1 MDSVPPWFNPVLPER
16 CEPVSPFHE
25 AISAYLH
32 TCMPTTPALISSLLG
47 TLSIITWLFAQLPQ
61 VYENYKLKSTAGL
74 SVYFLAVWCLG
85 DSTNLVGATM
95 TGQAS
100 WQVMLAAYYTCVDL
114 TLVFQYWWYTHVKPQ
129 KLRKLRV
136 GEYSLDDGL
145 SQPQSSWPVSH
156 TSARDDEM
164 VETTTGN
171 QGIIHTSQPRVRPSN
186 SLPQLLLASS
196 VCVAG
201 ANAAPVSGVL
211 HVNALAARSTTLATI
226 LSGQSLQHKIGMV
239 ISWSSTALYLG
250 SRIPQLLKNYRRK
263 STSGLSP
270 LLFACAFTGN
280 VFYSASL
287 LTNPRAWHDFPAYG
301 DNGFVREDGSNRLE
315 WVMSAIPFFLG
326 AAGVLML
333 DAAVGI
339 QFLMYNKTTELVLHG
354 ERIIDS
360 SDSEDDEQDGY
371 QQHHPHHSKSKA
383 VNISGWMRGWIP
395 SLPGSVPRS
404 EEFQE
409 RQLLL
414 APHEQPY
421 GTH

>member
-1 MDSVPPWFNPVLPER
+1 
-16 CEPVSPFHE
+16 
-25 AISAYLH
+25 
-32 TCMPTTPALISSLLG
+32 
-47 TLSIITWLFAQLPQ
+47 
-61 VYENYKLKSTAGL
+61 
-74 SVYFLAVWCLG
+74 
-85 DSTNLVGATM
+85 M

-129 KLRKLRV
+129 KLRKLRAALSESNAGIV
-136 GEYSLDDGL
+136 SGYPLGDGR
-145 SQPQSSWPVSH
+145 SQTQHSWPNGQ
-156 TSARDDEM
+156 TMARDDEM
-164 VETTTGN
+164 VETSAGN
-171 QGIIHTSQPRVRPSN
+171 REIIQASQPRVRPSN
-186 SLPQLLLASS
+186 PLPQALLASS
-196 VCVAG
+196 ICVAG
-201 ANAAPVSGVL
+201 ANAAPISGSPISMSQAGSIV
-211 HVNALAARSTTLATI
+211 ARSTTLATV
-226 LSGQSLQHKIGMV
+226 LAGQSLQHEIGMM

-280 VFYSASL
+280 VFYSASM
-287 LTNPRAWHDFPAYG
+287 LTNPRAWHDFPPYG
-301 DNGFVREDGSNRLE
+301 GNGWVGEDGSDRLE

-339 QFLMYNKTTELVLHG
+339 QFLLYNKTTELVLHG
-354 ERIIDS
+354 ERIMDS
-360 SDSEDDEQDGY
+360 SDSEDGDDEPDEY
-371 QQHHPHHSKSKA
+371 RRHHHHTKSKA

-395 SLPGSVPRS
+395 SLPGSIPRS
-404 EEFQE
+404 AEVQE

-421 GTH
+421 GTHH